1 MTVVVKVGGAR
12 AVDPETALADV
23 AALAANGESVVVV
36 HGGST
41 AVDDLLADLGEEP
54 EYVET
59 PAGVAGRFTDERT
72 MAAVEMALPGRV
84 NTDLVAALQ
93 SVGVDAVGLSGVDGR
108 LLTGDRKS
116 AVKVRENGRTRIRRG
131 DHAGTVEA
139 VNDHLLETLIAG
151 GYTPVVTVPVLADD
165 ADTDGDD
172 DGDCDGEWTPAN
184 ADTDRAAAAVAAAL
198 DATLVVLTDVDGVYA
213 DPDDPSTV
221 VDEVD
226 TPEAFAALRDA
237 AESFMTR
244 KVMAAETALSGG
256 ATAVHV
262 AGAGADRPV
271 RAALAGNGTTVLP
284 AAVATD
290 DEGEGEDTD
299 GEVCRA

>member
-1 MTVVVKVGGAR
+1 MTVIVKVGGAR

-23 AALAANGESVVVV
+23 AALVANGEDVVVV

-84 NTDLVAALQ
+84 NTGLVAALQ

-108 LLTGDRKS
+108 LLTGGRKS

-165 ADTDGDD
+165 TDGGG
-172 DGDCDGEWTPAN
+172 DGDCDREWTPAN

-237 AESFMTR
+237 AESFMAR

-290 DEGEGEDTD
+290 DEGEDTD